1 MYKRIYFVVL
11 VMAILPLLIVLSFY
25 YRMMSENFITN
36 TSRDLERESI
46 NLSYQVR
53 QFLTSSSSD
62 LDIMSKINYF
72 YIAVEYN
79 TYENIKDFFNKII
92 LSNKQYSNIYFLDNA
107 ENLKT
112 YNTIYN
118 DVTQHD
124 SNHLYFSIKPALSL
138 NISEYQ
144 TVDTPGGPVLAVV
157 KKILDRENNKIG
169 FLIAVINKDY
179 IVKMYERTL
188 SEEQDLRYALFAG
201 NGKKILGSLDYL
213 HEEQGRK
220 NKRFDICEK
229 IILDGSNSSLKS
241 CLQINDKYT
250 YSKYLETKR
259 YFLLLTISSLVI
271 VTLTSLFLL
280 YLCLK
285 PFQLILSKLGEI
297 SADKYCVFEIK
308 KRNPFNKY
316 FRNVN
321 FIIEKM
327 SSNKA
332 EKEKLS
338 QLAIMGR
345 VAQFMVHD
353 IRRPFSQMKL
363 MLSTLETFISDPKK
377 LEKAKKEIDLSIKN
391 VEGMLSD
398 IIESNKNSGLEIK
411 ASYLGNIVDKALKQ
425 CSIEAA
431 NINFVTELNSEQV
444 LLCDEDKFVRCI
456 VNILENAMEAI
467 NNNDADKQGEI
478 IVSSNNIFLNSRKF
492 IEIKVS
498 NNGPLISNEDI
509 NKVFDSFFT
518 KGKKKGI
525 GLGLAF
531 VNRII
536 TLHGGKV
543 SVRNKEDASGVE
555 FCLSIPEIS
564 EVNLLLLDD
573 DTMYREMVK
582 NLILS
587 KTMIAVNVLEE
598 ASVDKA
604 LELTKKLNPTHAL
617 IDLDLG
623 GNKSGMDYIDAV
635 RRLDKNIHIAVHTNH
650 VLDKSLSEFIDKN
663 RVGYISKPI
672 DINKF
677 YSFIQNS
684 GGA

>member
-11 VMAILPLLIVLSFY
+11 VLSIVPLLIVLSFY
-25 YRMMSENFITN
+25 YRMMSDNFITT

-53 QFLTSSSSD
+53 QFLISSSSD

-92 LSNKQYSNIYFLDNA
+92 LSNKQYSNIYFLDNN

-112 YNTIYN
+112 YNTMHN
-118 DVTQHD
+118 DGAEYD
-124 SNHLYFSIKPALSL
+124 SYFLYSSIKPTLSL
-138 NISEYQ
+138 NVSEYQ
-144 TVDTPGGPVLAVV
+144 TINTPNGPVLVVV
-157 KKILDRENNKIG
+157 KKILNRDNNKIG
-169 FLIAVINKDY
+169 FLVSVINKDY
-179 IVKMYERTL
+179 ISKMYERTI
-188 SEEQDLRYALFAG
+188 SGEKDLRYGLFAE
-201 NGKKILGSLDYL
+201 NGIKILGSLDYL
-213 HEEQGRK
+213 YEKQDGEE
-220 NKRFDICEK
+220 KRFDVCEE
-229 IILDGSNSSLKS
+229 IILDGSNSPLKS
-241 CLQINDKYT
+241 CLQINDRYT

-259 YFLLLTISSLVI
+259 YFVLVTISSLVI

-297 SADKYCVFEIK
+297 SADKYCLFEIK

-316 FRNVN
+316 FRSVN
-321 FIIEKM
+321 LIIEKM
-327 SSNKA
+327 SSNKS

-345 VAQFMVHD
+345 VAQFMAHD
-353 IRRPFSQMKL
+353 IRRPFSQIKL
-363 MLSTLETFISDPKK
+363 MLSTLESFMSDSNK

-398 IIESNKNSGLEIK
+398 IIESNKSSILEIK
-411 ASYLGNIVDKALKQ
+411 ASYLSDVIDKAFKQ
-425 CSIEAA
+425 CSIEVN
-431 NINFVTELNSEQV
+431 NINLITEINSEQV
-444 LLCDEDKFVRCI
+444 LLCDEDKLVRCI
-456 VNILENAMEAI
+456 TNILENAVEAI
-467 NNNDADKQGEI
+467 NSGELDKHGEI
-478 IVSSNNIFLNSRKF
+478 VISSDSVLVNSKRF
-492 IEIKVS
+492 VEIKIS
-498 NNGPLISNEDI
+498 NNGPLILKEDI

-543 SVRNKEDASGVE
+543 GVRNKEDASGVE
-555 FCLSIPEIS
+555 FCLSIPEIN
-564 EVNLLLLDD
+564 EVKLLLLEDD
-573 DTMYREMVK
+573 ALYRQMVK
-582 NLILS
+582 ELILS
-587 KTMIAVNVLEE
+587 KSIIAIDVLEE
-598 ASVDKA
+598 ASVGRA
-604 LELTKKLNPTHAL
+604 LELTKKFNITHAL
-617 IDLDLG
+617 VDLDLG
-623 GNKSGMDYIDAV
+623 TDESGMGYIEEIK
-635 RRLDKNIHIAVHTNH
+635 RSKKNIHVAIHTNR

-663 RVGYISKPI
+663 SVGYISKPM